1 MKFSKQIVDEFASW
15 IDLKDVQEYVKK
27 HYELT
32 KKDKNTKKLKIFTKY
47 IIKKTKDI
55 SCKKQ
60 KIFRIIKILN
70 SYPH

>member
-70 SYPH
+70 SYPY